1 MASELDF
8 GDLQSR
14 LSTFLLL
21 FGVPHVGDMSQIAL
35 ISPKERRTETTTG
48 LNDVRAQRRRRS
60 RRRRRNGVKRDKGYQ
75 VAVPKLA
82 TMGPWKGGDT
92 RDGPNCFVTRRQNIR
107 RNPIKCVLT
116 QPTSKEPLKI
126 DGIDRTDLDLIKSSK
141 EA

>member
-8 GDLQSR
+8 GNLQSR

-21 FGVPHVGDMSQIAL
+21 FGVPHVDDMSQIAL
-35 ISPKERRTETTTG
+35 ISPKERRTETTTR
-48 LNDVRAQRRRRS
+48 LNDVR

-82 TMGPWKGGDT
+82 TMGTWKGGDT